1 AVISY
6 FIAEKNKK
14 LYQFVITSKKFRI
27 IARTLPEDFDR
38 SCKGFINSLL
48 YSDFETYQN
57 AQSLAKLLRPKV
69 TRSVKNIVVI
79 PSGRL
84 GSLPIEAMPL
94 KKITGNHFKSV
105 SFFIDRWAISYEFA
119 AGLMLQK
126 SKEKI
131 NKKSSGIFLCAP
143 VHFTENQNLNDLLG
157 TEREVDAIAKL
168 FPNQSKVFTYA
179 NANEATLKSKEVQN
193 YSYLHLATHGIVDSS
208 DPSQSE
214 IFLNSSGSEDG
225 NLFCREIYNMNMSA
239 DLVVLSACET
249 GLGKF
254 SKGEGVI
261 GLSRALTY
269 AGAKNIIVSFWKVS
283 DESTAELMISF
294 YKHLIENDNQSF
306 SEAIRQAKIDII
318 KTEKYSSPYYWAP
331 FVLIG
336 K

>member
-1 AVISY
+1 M
-6 FIAEKNKK
+6 K
-14 LYQFVITSKKFRI
+14 
-27 IARTLPEDFDR
+27 
-38 SCKGFINSLL
+38 
-48 YSDFETYQN
+48 
-57 AQSLAKLLRPKV
+57 PKV
-69 TRSVKNIVVI
+69 GRSIKSIIVI
-79 PSGRL
+79 PSGRI
-84 GSLPIEAMPL
+84 GSLPLEAMPL
-94 KKITGNHFKSV
+94 KKIAAYNFNNV

-126 SKEKI
+126 SKEKT

-143 VHFTENQNLNDLLG
+143 IHFTENPNLNDLLG
-157 TEREVDAIAKL
+157 TEKEVDAIAKL

-179 NANEATLKSKEVQN
+179 NASEQTLKSKEIQN
-193 YSYLHLATHGIVDSS
+193 YNYLHLATHGIVDSS

-214 IFLNSSGSEDG
+214 IFLNGSGSEDG

-269 AGAKNIIVSFWKVS
+269 AGAKNIVVSFWKVS

-294 YKHLIENDNQSF
+294 YKHLIESNDQNF
-306 SEAIRQAKIDII
+306 SNALRQAKMDVIR
-318 KTEKYSSPYYWAP
+318 TGKYSSPYYWAP